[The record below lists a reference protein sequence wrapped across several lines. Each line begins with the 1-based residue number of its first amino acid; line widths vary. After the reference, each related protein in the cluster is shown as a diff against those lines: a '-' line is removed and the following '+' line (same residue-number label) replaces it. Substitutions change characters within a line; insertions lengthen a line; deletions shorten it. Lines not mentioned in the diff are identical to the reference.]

1 MKVRAGHRCEDC
13 GRTGYPLDAH
23 HCWYRRGFEPW
34 QYPLDALRCLC
45 RPCHKVRP
53 KPEHDWRCLGSRLT
67 SDELVRIRES
77 IEKLFNWYDRSDAMA
92 FLDAIGVDRSKMIS
106 ALKSMRHNE
115 PSAD

>member
-1 MKVRAGHRCEDC
+1 
-13 GRTGYPLDAH
+13 
-23 HCWYRRGFEPW
+23 
-34 QYPLDALRCLC
+34 
-45 RPCHKVRP
+45 
-53 KPEHDWRCLGSRLT
+53 LT